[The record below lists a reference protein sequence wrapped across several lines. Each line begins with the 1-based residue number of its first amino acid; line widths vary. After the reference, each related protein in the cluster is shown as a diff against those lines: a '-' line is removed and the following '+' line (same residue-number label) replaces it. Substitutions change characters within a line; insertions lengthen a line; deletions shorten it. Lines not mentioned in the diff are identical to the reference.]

1 MKRFFIF
8 ILTAVLLLSLS
19 SCFMLPDVE
28 SMEWAV
34 LTVPEGGANKG
45 DLVIANTSNA
55 AVIPAPEEQASIAE
69 MQSQHTPAIYQNSGL
84 STHMDKDA
92 LTALGHMLTDFNH
105 AQKVSDVQI
114 QYAYVSA
121 DSLGTLPADH
131 LTGLGCELKYTTVEE
146 DGTIVVHDLSES
158 SVHGWLAENCHKYG
172 FVVRYPADKASVTGI
187 SDYTDY
193 FRYVGPVHASY
204 MRENNL
210 CLEEYVSLLK
220 DNYNRNEPLN
230 VYLDGVLYQVFYADV
245 TQSSTVMYPA
255 YHSVTYSG
263 TGEGGVIVVMQA

>member
-28 SMEWAV
+28 TMEWAV

-105 AQKVSDVQI
+105 AQKVNDVQI

-131 LTGLGCELKYTTVEE
+131 LTGLAVRFAG
-146 DGTIVVHDLSES
+146 DGTGIDNVNAAFFGKLADREAVFFKRLRDGCALILIDLAAKGHNPDFS
-158 SVHGWLAENCHKYG
+158 G
-172 FVVRYPADKASVTGI
+172 DI
-187 SDYTDY
+187 
-193 FRYVGPVHASY
+193 
-204 MRENNL
+204 
-210 CLEEYVSLLK
+210 
-220 DNYNRNEPLN
+220 
-230 VYLDGVLYQVFYADV
+230 VFYF
-245 TQSSTVMYPA
+245 
-255 YHSVTYSG
+255 
-263 TGEGGVIVVMQA
+263 